1 MGEGNEKN
9 ILEKAIRRHGTGL
22 AMQVSC
28 VSIVINVVLSAFKVG
43 AGILS
48 HSGAMI
54 SDGIHSA
61 SDVFSTLIVMASRK
75 SDREH
80 PYGHER
86 MECVAALLL
95 SAVLFATGIAIGVSA
110 VETIGSGPEKGGVI
124 PGTLALGAA
133 VISIVVKEWMFWYT
147 RAAARKLKSGAL
159 MADAWHH
166 RSDALS
172 SVGALI
178 GILGARMGMPVM
190 DPLASFIIC
199 IFIVKAAL
207 DVFRDSMDKMVDKA
221 CDDETVRSIEQA
233 VLDTRGVERVGSMK
247 TRLFGSRIYVD
258 LEIEADKSLMLEQA
272 FGIAKEVHDTIE
284 ERFPQ
289 VKHCSVQVSPEGSTG
304 LEGKEN

>member
-1 MGEGNEKN
+1 
-9 ILEKAIRRHGTGL
+9 
-22 AMQVSC
+22 
-28 VSIVINVVLSAFKVG
+28 
-43 AGILS
+43 
-48 HSGAMI
+48 MI
-54 SDGIHSA
+54 SDGVHTA
-61 SDVFSTLIVMASRK
+61 SDVFSTFIVMAGITMASRK

-110 VETIGSGPEKGGVI
+110 VESIGSGQEKIRAVPGV
-124 PGTLALGAA
+124 LALGAA

-172 SVGALI
+172 SVGAFI

-221 CDDETVRSIEQA
+221 CDEETVKDIERV
-233 VLDTRGVERVGSMK
+233 VLDIRGVECVVSMK

-272 FGIAKEVHDTIE
+272 FAIAKEVHDSIE
-284 ERFPQ
+284 KRFPQ
-289 VKHCSVQVSPEGSTG
+289 VKHCSVQVNPEGSRG
-304 LEGKEN
+304 LEGTEN

>member
-9 ILEKAIRRHGTGL
+9 ILEKEIGRHGTGL

-61 SDVFSTLIVMASRK
+61 SDVFSTLIVMAGIAMASRK

-110 VETIGSGPEKGGVI
+110 VETIGSGPEKGRVI

-207 DVFRDSMDKMVDKA
+207 D
-221 CDDETVRSIEQA
+221 
-233 VLDTRGVERVGSMK
+233 L
-247 TRLFGSRIYVD
+247 
-258 LEIEADKSLMLEQA
+258 SL
-272 FGIAKEVHDTIE
+272 IHI
-284 ERFPQ
+284 
-289 VKHCSVQVSPEGSTG
+289 
-304 LEGKEN
+304 